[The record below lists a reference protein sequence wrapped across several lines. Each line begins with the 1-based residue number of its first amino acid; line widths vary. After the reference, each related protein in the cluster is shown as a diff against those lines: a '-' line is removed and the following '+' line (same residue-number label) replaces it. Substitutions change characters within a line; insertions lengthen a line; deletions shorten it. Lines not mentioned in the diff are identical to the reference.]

1 MWNSGYILG
10 QPSQGTDE
18 FCWGPGTVLCTVPC
32 IHDRAAEATGKVQY
46 VLELKCFYGGK
57 PLNKVFSQG
66 LDTCVTIS
74 TENSLH
80 HNRVRGEEFQNSWQW
95 IFQWIEK

>member
-1 MWNSGYILG
+1 MWNSGCILG

-46 VLELKCFYGGK
+46 VLELKCFCGGK
-57 PLNKVFSQG
+57 PLKQ
-66 LDTCVTIS
+66 
-74 TENSLH
+74 SLFTRSGH
-80 HNRVRGEEFQNSWQW
+80 LGDYFNW
-95 IFQWIEK
+95 K